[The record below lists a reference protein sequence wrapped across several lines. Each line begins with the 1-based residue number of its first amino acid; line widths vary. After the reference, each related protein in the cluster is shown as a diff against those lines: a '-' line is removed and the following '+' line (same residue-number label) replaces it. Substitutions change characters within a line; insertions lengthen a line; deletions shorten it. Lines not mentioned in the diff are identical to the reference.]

1 MDAIDVIKRIESA
14 LEHEPKVNLHRSD
27 IAIEFADGT
36 AILSG
41 EVENIAAKR
50 LALERAAA
58 LPEVSGIVDRL
69 HVKPAEA
76 MGDGEIAS
84 HIEHA
89 LTSDSAFDDCAVAK
103 TVGETREVV
112 RPRDPDRQRW
122 WIDIRVEDG
131 VVTLDGV
138 VPSLSHKRLAGAMA
152 WWVPGSRD
160 VVNGLGVEPDE
171 RDSDAEIVDALELVL
186 EKDPLLDASQ
196 IRATCKD
203 AVVTLRG
210 YARNETE
217 RDLAEFDAW
226 AVFGVDDVVNEL
238 AAPAS

>member
-1 MDAIDVIKRIESA
+1 MDASEVVKRIEGA
-14 LEHEPKVNLHRSD
+14 LEQEPKVNLHRSE
-27 IAIEFADGT
+27 IRIEFADGT
-36 AILSG
+36 ATLSG

-58 LPEVSGIVDRL
+58 VPEVAGIVDRL
-69 HVKPAEA
+69 HVQPAES

-84 HIEHA
+84 HIERA
-89 LTSDSAFDDCAVAK
+89 LTEESVFDNCAVAK
-103 TVGETREVV
+103 TVGDAREVV
-112 RPRDPDRQRW
+112 RPREPDRQQW

-131 VVTLDGV
+131 VVTLDGT

-171 RDSDAEIVDALELVL
+171 RDSDAEILDALDLVL

-196 IRATCKD
+196 IRATCTD
-203 AVVTLRG
+203 SVVTLRG
-210 YARNETE
+210 YARSEAE

-226 AVFGVDDVVNEL
+226 AVFGVDDVVNEI
-238 AAPAS
+238 AAPPS

>member
-1 MDAIDVIKRIESA
+1 MDANDVIKRIESA
-14 LEHEPKVNLHRSD
+14 LEKEPKVNLHRSD
-27 IAIEFADGT
+27 IEIEFADGT

-58 LPEVSGIVDRL
+58 VPDVSGIVDRL
-69 HVKPAEA
+69 RVRAAER
-76 MGDGEIAS
+76 MGDGEIAT

-89 LTSDSAFDDCAVAK
+89 LTSESAFDDCAITKIVAD
-103 TVGETREVV
+103 TREVV
-112 RPRDPDRQRW
+112 RPREPGRREC
-122 WIDIRVEDG
+122 WIDIRVDDG
-131 VVTLDGV
+131 VVTLDGT

-171 RDSDAEIVDALELVL
+171 RDSDAEILDALGLVL

-203 AVVTLRG
+203 SVVTLRG
-210 YARNETE
+210 FTRSEAE

-238 AAPAS
+238 VASPA